1 MATVVGET
9 KEGSI
14 EVVLLLNSSYLED
27 SCEGDSWQCCSQT
40 FENQG
45 ENAREMERMPGREK
59 DLIEWD

>member
-27 SCEGDSWQCCSQT
+27 SWRCCSQT

-45 ENAREMERMPGREK
+45 ENAREMERMPRREK
-59 DLIEWD
+59 ALIEWN